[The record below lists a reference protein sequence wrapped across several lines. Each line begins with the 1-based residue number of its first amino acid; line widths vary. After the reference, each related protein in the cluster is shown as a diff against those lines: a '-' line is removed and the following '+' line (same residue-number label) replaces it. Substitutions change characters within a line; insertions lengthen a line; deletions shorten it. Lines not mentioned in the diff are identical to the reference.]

1 MRDKAAARRYARAI
15 IECAKS
21 TDALE
26 KTGRE
31 LASFASLY
39 LKTADLRGVLLHP
52 AIPDERKKNIVEK
65 LSVKMGLS
73 TLCVDSLAVILARG
87 RISLIADI
95 AESFAEMADE
105 KLRRVK
111 VYVTS
116 AYPLK
121 DSEIK
126 KLEERFSVLTGK
138 EARVETGLDKSLIG
152 GIVARAGSMVYDGS
166 ISNQLR
172 LMKIKLEQEA

>member
-1 MRDKAAARRYARAI
+1 MRDKIAARRYARAI
-15 IECAKS
+15 IEIAKGA
-21 TDALE
+21 DE
-26 KTGRE
+26 MDKIGRE
-31 LASFASLY
+31 LASFASIY
-39 LKTADLRGVLLHP
+39 VKTADLRVILLHP
-52 AIPDERKKNIVEK
+52 AIPDERKKNIVAK
-65 LSVKMGLS
+65 ISAQMGLS
-73 TLCVDSLAVILARG
+73 DKCADALAVILARG
-87 RISLIADI
+87 RINLITDI

-105 KLRRVK
+105 KLKRVK
-111 VYVTS
+111 VHVTS

-121 DSEIK
+121 ESEIT